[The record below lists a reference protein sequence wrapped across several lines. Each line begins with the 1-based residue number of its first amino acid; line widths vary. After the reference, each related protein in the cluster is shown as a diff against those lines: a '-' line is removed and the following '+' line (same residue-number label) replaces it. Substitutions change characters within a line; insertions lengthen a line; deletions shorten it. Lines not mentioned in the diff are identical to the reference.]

1 MKPYAVGIDLGGT
14 KIAAGVLDRSMRI
27 MAECST
33 TEHAGLPPAQVL
45 NAVEKIYG
53 TVLKESCVSS
63 DDLVGV
69 GLSFAGH
76 THGERGIV
84 LTSSNLPEWD
94 HMPLRDAVG
103 ARLGQFVLLD
113 NDANLGA
120 LAEYRYGAGRGSRDM
135 AYVTFSTGIGMGII
149 VGGRLF
155 RGCTGT
161 AGEIGHTVVVADG
174 RRCSCGKRG
183 CLMAYACGLALRD
196 QAWER
201 IRAGEETNLRDLA
214 WDDPQLVT
222 GEVVYEA
229 ALGGDAMA
237 QDLINST
244 GRYLGIGLAT
254 VVQVLNPDTIV
265 IGGGLTGMG
274 SMLLDPCMESLRQ
287 NIHPVLWGSAHIV
300 LGHLQRDVSVI
311 GAAAMAFGDAESAA

>member
-1 MKPYAVGIDLGGT
+1 MKPYAVGIDIGGT

-27 MAECST
+27 LAESRT
-33 TEHAGLPPAQVL
+33 MEHAGLPPAQIL
-45 NAVEKIYG
+45 NAVERVYQA
-53 TVLKESCVSS
+53 LLNESGISP
-63 DDLVGV
+63 DDLAGV

-76 THGERGIV
+76 THGERGVV

-94 HMPLRDAVG
+94 QMPLRDEVA
-103 ARLGQFVLLD
+103 ARLGQRVLLD

-120 LAEYRYGAGRGSRDM
+120 VAEYRYGAGQGSRDM

-149 VGGRLF
+149 VGGRLL

-161 AGEIGHTVVVADG
+161 AGELGHTVVVVDG
-174 RRCSCGKRG
+174 RRCSCGKQG

-196 QAWER
+196 QARER
-201 IRAGEETNLRDLA
+201 IRAGEETSLRSLA
-214 WDDPQLVT
+214 WDDPQSMT
-222 GEVVYEA
+222 GEVICEA
-229 ALGGDAMA
+229 ALQGDPMA
-237 QDLINST
+237 RDLISST

-274 SMLLDPCMESLRQ
+274 SMLLDPCMESLRR
-287 NIHPVLWGSAHIV
+287 NIHPVLWGSARILV
-300 LGHLQRDVSVI
+300 GQLQKDVSVI
-311 GAAAMAFGDAESAA
+311 GAAAMVFGDTETAV